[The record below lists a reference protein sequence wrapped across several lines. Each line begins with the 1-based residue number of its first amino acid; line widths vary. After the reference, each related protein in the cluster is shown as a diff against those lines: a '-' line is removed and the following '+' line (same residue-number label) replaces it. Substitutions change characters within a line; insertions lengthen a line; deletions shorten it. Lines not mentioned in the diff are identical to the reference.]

1 MPFVMRVR
9 RIDPLQDSRWE
20 EFLRGQ
26 AQASLFHTPAWL
38 RALHLTYGYEP
49 VAFTTSA
56 SNAPLSNGIVFC
68 KIKSM
73 LTGTRLVS
81 VPFADHCQPLVSSRD
96 ELEDLIAGL
105 KQKVRSES
113 CKYFELRCFNFG
125 NVGLEQNTEVVKSA
139 SFAYHALDLRPEID
153 LLFRRFHK
161 SCTQRKIRRAQR
173 EKLAYEEGRSDE
185 LIRQFYELFV
195 MMRRRHGIPPPP
207 LAWFVNLRDVLGG
220 ALKIRVI
227 AKEGQPIASIV
238 TVRHKERLLYK
249 YGGSDARFHS
259 LGAMPLLFWRT
270 VQDAKELGLAEL
282 DLGRSDLEDN
292 GLIAFKDHLG
302 ASRSILN
309 YYRYPRQSVRR
320 GIVRRTLFAPKLY
333 SHCPTFLLRAVG
345 KFLYRHIG

>member
-1 MPFVMRVR
+1 MPFVMPVR

-68 KIKSM
+68 RIKSM

-81 VPFADHCQPLVSSRD
+81 VPFADHCQPLVSSPD
-96 ELEDLIAGL
+96 ELKDLIGGL
-105 KQKVRSES
+105 KQNVRSKS

-125 NVGLEQNTEVVKSA
+125 NAIIEQNTEVAKSA
-139 SFAYHALDLRPEID
+139 SFAYHAVDLQPELDV
-153 LLFRRFHK
+153 LFRRFHK

-173 EKLAYEEGRSDE
+173 ERLAYEEGRSDE

-195 MMRRRHGIPPPP
+195 MMRRRHGIPPQPR
-207 LAWFVNLRDVLGG
+207 AWFINLRDALGS

-270 VQDAKELGLAEL
+270 VQDAKELGLQEL
-282 DLGRSDLEDN
+282 DLGRSDLDDT

-302 ASRSILN
+302 ASRSTLN
-309 YYRYPRQSVRR
+309 YYRYPPDSVRKGMLR
-320 GIVRRTLFAPKLY
+320 GPLFAPRLY
-333 SHCPTFLLRAVG
+333 AHCPALLLRAVG